1 MSFGGLIGVVCGV
14 VQRERFLVVR
24 LYIEGDLLDEF
35 VQVPG
40 MADLSRDAG
49 IRCMYNLNVVQAKYI
64 EKPLDDSGVF
74 LL

>member
-1 MSFGGLIGVVCGV
+1 
-14 VQRERFLVVR
+14 VR

-35 VQVPG
+35 VQVPC
-40 MADLSRDAG
+40 MADLSGDAG